1 MEQGWSLESA
11 ASRKGPLLHPLAGA
25 RLRVFLKH
33 ALFTPGFDSRSRL
46 QRFIAWCA
54 QAIRILPTVVEK
66 VRFNVQIRK
75 SHPQKP
81 PVFIIGHW
89 RSGTTHLH
97 NLMSRDSQFGYLKF
111 SETAMPLNMLGREV
125 QVARLA
131 IDAVLPETRGYDN
144 VRLSLDEPQEEEM
157 ALGNLCS
164 IGYYGSYY
172 FPMDAAKNSERAL
185 FFEGASTSEIEAFRK
200 SYDFL
205 IRKLNLVKGG
215 RQLLFKN
222 PPSTSRMPLILEMF
236 PDAKFIHIVRNPWP
250 VFSSNCKKFPRLFN
264 AFAWQPFQDFDVSG
278 NTLNTYEKLMR
289 RYLADREKLG
299 LPGNQLAETSY
310 EKITEDPISEI
321 GRLYDQLE
329 LNGKEEGLEKI
340 AAYVA
345 GLSGYQRNEHR
356 ISSGDAEKIRS
367 RWAFSFE
374 EWGYGIE
381 PPDDISVF

>member
-1 MEQGWSLESA
+1 MAEGWSLESA

-33 ALFTPGFDSRSRL
+33 ALLTPGFDSRSRL
-46 QRFIAWCA
+46 QRLIAWCA

-66 VRFNVQIRK
+66 VRFGAHIRK

-97 NLMSRDSQFGYLKF
+97 NLMSRDPQFGYLKF
-111 SETAMPLNMLGREV
+111 SETAMPLNMLGPEV
-125 QVARLA
+125 QVARVA

-164 IGYYGSYY
+164 IGYYGIYY
-172 FPMDAAKNSERAL
+172 FPMDASRHSDRAL
-185 FFEGASTSEIEAFRK
+185 FFEGASALEIEEFTK
-200 SYDFL
+200 SYKFL
-205 IRKLNLVKGG
+205 VRKLNLVKGG

-222 PPSTSRMPLILEMF
+222 PPSTARMPLILEMF

-264 AFAWQPFQDFDVSG
+264 AFAWQSFQDFDVSG
-278 NTLNTYEKLMR
+278 NTLETYENLMR
-289 RYLADREKLG
+289 RYLADRKRLR
-299 LPGNQLAETSY
+299 LPENQLVETSY
-310 EKITEDPISEI
+310 EKITEDPITEI
-321 GRLYDQLE
+321 GRLYDQLGLE
-329 LNGKEEGLEKI
+329 GKEGGLEKI

-345 GLSGYQRNEHR
+345 SLSGYQRNEHK
-356 ISSGDAEKIRS
+356 ISSGDAEKIRR

-374 EWGYGIE
+374 EWGYEIE
-381 PPDDISVF
+381 PPEDISIL